1 MESFLQHTTNQSFK
15 KMLQRNEALEYND
28 INEHDFAVKLV
39 SEIDDKIS
47 SIDTKIDKDLRPA
60 KTTGKRLGIQVILE
74 DGKRR
79 LFVEYA
85 SDIIKS
91 DKDLELKKIAASRAA
106 KDFIFSHKDLNKD
119 IYVQTRPDGKRG
131 GGATGDP
138 NELMTAALCTL
149 SKIPNIETLDEL
161 DALIET
167 VIKIINS
174 GKIIGYAQNDFD
186 AIEKDYG
193 NLVQAISA
201 AQVIEKNY
209 GIGANKVY
217 MTGKSWDKA
226 VQQFQITK
234 YGMRD
239 YNSSDFIMQTG
250 NKFLGVSLKKK
261 KAVTEADP
269 TIINKAFQSVLN
281 GPDFADL
288 VKKLDED
295 AGQFYTRVVQKAFR
309 FQRANPKKAV
319 DKSGAPWL
327 TKDMIVKLGPNAK
340 NINQKNWKDFVRSI
354 PNDIINYELKS
365 NRSWFLPLS
374 RAIID
379 NSDLFAEQLLQLLFK
394 MDLKDMKK
402 FEFDFALVTGI
413 GRYLVKGPVVEK
425 GDYIGLD
432 TMVTVLNDL
441 LEKGQPKM
449 ILDKN
454 KKQAYEP
461 NAGSAVLFFRLT
473 IGTFPIA
480 DLNLRYAGN
489 FRAAPAIRGTISQ
502 EFKKALKLA

>member
-1 MESFLQHTTNQSFK
+1 MEDFLKHTTNQSFK
-15 KMLQRNEALEYND
+15 KMLQRNEALIYDNSD
-28 INEHDFAVKLV
+28 EHDFAVKLV
-39 SEIDDKIS
+39 SEIDDKIG
-47 SIDTKIDKDLRPA
+47 SIDTEIDKDLRPA
-60 KTTGKRLGIQVILE
+60 KTTGKRLGIQVVLE

-79 LFVEYA
+79 LFVGYA

-119 IYVQTRPDGKRG
+119 IYVQTRPDGLRG
-131 GGATGDP
+131 GGAGGDP

-149 SKIPNIETLDEL
+149 SKIPNVDTLVEL

-167 VIKIINS
+167 VIKIVNS
-174 GKIIGYAQNDFD
+174 GKIVGYAQKDLD
-186 AIEKDYG
+186 SMEKNYG
-193 NLVQAISA
+193 NLVQAVSA
-201 AQVIEKNY
+201 AQVIQKNY
-209 GIGANKVY
+209 GIGAKKVY
-217 MTGKSWDKA
+217 MTGQSWDKS

-261 KAVTEADP
+261 KAVTETDP
-269 TIINKAFQSVLN
+269 TIINKAFQSILN

-295 AGQFYTRVVQKAFR
+295 AGQFYVRVLQKAFR

-319 DKSGAPWL
+319 DKNGTPWL
-327 TKDMIVKLGPNAK
+327 DAGMVKELGVNAK
-340 NINQKNWKDFVRSI
+340 NVNEKNWKQFVLRI

-394 MDLKDMKK
+394 MDLQDMKK
-402 FEFDFALVTGI
+402 FNFDFALVTGI
-413 GRYLVKGPVVEK
+413 GRYLVKGPVVEN

-432 TMVTVLNDL
+432 TMVGVLNEL
-441 LEKGQPKM
+441 LDKGQPKM
-449 ILDKN
+449 VLDKR

-461 NAGSAVLFFRLT
+461 NAGSATLHFRLA

-489 FRAAPAIRGTISQ
+489 FRAAPAIRGLISQ
-502 EFKKALKLA
+502 ELKKAIKK

>member
-1 MESFLQHTTNQSFK
+1 MESFLKHTTNQSFK
-15 KMLQRNEALEYND
+15 KMLQRNEALEYDNSD
-28 INEHDFAVKLV
+28 EHDFAVKLV
-39 SEIDDKIS
+39 SEIDDKIG
-47 SIDTKIDKDLRPA
+47 SIDSEIDKDLRSG
-60 KTTGKRLGIQVILE
+60 KTTGKRLGIQVVLE

-106 KDFIFSHKDLNKD
+106 KDFIFSHKDLEKD
-119 IYVQTRPDGKRG
+119 IYVQTRPDGQRG

-149 SKIPNIETLDEL
+149 SKIPDVDTLVEL

-167 VIKIINS
+167 VIKIVNS
-174 GKIIGYAQNDFD
+174 GKIIGYAQKDLE
-186 AIEKDYG
+186 AMEKNYG
-193 NLVQAISA
+193 NLVQAVSA
-201 AQVIEKNY
+201 AQVIQKNY
-209 GIGANKVY
+209 GIGAKKVY
-217 MTGKSWDKA
+217 MTGKSWDKE

-261 KAVTEADP
+261 KAVTETDP
-269 TIINKAFQSVLN
+269 TLINKAFDSILA
-281 GPDFADL
+281 GPDFEDIRN
-288 VKKLDED
+288 KLNEQ
-295 AGQFYTRVVQKAFR
+295 AGEFYVRVIKIASR
-309 FQRANPKKAV
+309 FQRLNPKKAV

-327 TKDMIVKLGPNAK
+327 TKDIVAKLGPNAR
-340 NINQKNWKDFVRSI
+340 NINLKNWKDFVRSI
-354 PNDIINYELKS
+354 PNDVINHYLKQE
-365 NRSWFLPLS
+365 RSWFAPLS
-374 RAIID
+374 RAIVD

-402 FEFDFALVTGI
+402 FDFDFALVTGI

-432 TMVTVLNDL
+432 TMVGVLDKL
-441 LEKGQPKM
+441 LDKGQPKM
-449 ILDKN
+449 VLDKR

-461 NAGSAVLFFRLT
+461 NAGSATLHFRLA

-489 FRAAPAIRGTISQ
+489 FRAAPAIRGLISK
-502 EFKKALKLA
+502 ELKKAVNK

>member
-1 MESFLQHTTNQSFK
+1 MESFLKHTTNQSFK
-15 KMLQRNEALEYND
+15 KMLQRNEALEYD
-28 INEHDFAVKLV
+28 GIDEHDFAIKLV
-39 SEIDDKIS
+39 SEIDDKIG
-47 SIDTKIDKDLRPA
+47 SIDTEIDKDLRPA
-60 KTTGKRLGIQVILE
+60 KTTGKRLGIQVVLP
-74 DGKRR
+74 DDKRR
-79 LFVEYA
+79 AFVQYA
-85 SDIIKS
+85 NDIIKN
-91 DKDLELKKIAASRAA
+91 DNDLELKKISASRAA

-167 VIKIINS
+167 VIKIVNS
-174 GKIIGYAQNDFD
+174 GKVIGYAQKDLD
-186 AIEKDYG
+186 SMEKDYG
-193 NLVQAISA
+193 NLVQAVSA

-261 KAVTEADP
+261 KVLTEADP

-295 AGQFYTRVVQKAFR
+295 AGQFYTKVVQKAFR

-319 DKSGAPWL
+319 DKNGTPWL
-327 TKDMIVKLGPNAK
+327 DAGMVKELGPNAK
-340 NINQKNWKDFVRSI
+340 NINIKNWKQFVLRI

-374 RAIID
+374 RAIVD

-394 MDLKDMKK
+394 MDLQDMKK

-413 GRYLVKGPVVEK
+413 GRYLAKGPVVES

-432 TMVTVLNDL
+432 TMVGVLDKL
-441 LEKGQPKM
+441 FEKGQPKM
-449 ILDKN
+449 ILDKR

-461 NAGSAVLFFRLT
+461 NAGAAVLYFRLA
-473 IGTFPIA
+473 IGNFPIA

-502 EFKKALKLA
+502 ELKKALKK